1 MFPFLAW
8 PGIRRWG
15 RVVRPLFP
23 PLPGSAVW
31 RFLLEKHSWDWQAA
45 LVPGLIYACVPPLT
59 DLGSQGEKT
68 WELFQNYIRWPWA
81 IFPALGTQRTG
92 GESQIWISHWWVG
105 PAPVRMKT
113 KAHLHFCFPSQVA
126 SCTIWVYSF
135 CFVFP
140 PIPSSALFSL
150 PSQLPICSSAPS
162 CHSKGWH
169 FWKVSRY
176 FSYFYSAWHK
186 VKIWVSWLCS
196 VRFFAASVLPLKNTH
211 LILETPVLTLVLLMR
226 SRKTHSA

>member
-1 MFPFLAW
+1 MGSCCQTTVSSAVRLSSLGISGEAQLGLASSTC
-8 PGIRRWG
+8 PRVNICLCASSDRLGEPRREKLRTVPELDQMALSHLPSTGYPENWG
-15 RVVRPLFP
+15 RVSDMSFTLVGRSSSSKHEEESSFTPL
-23 PLPGSAVW
+23 LP
-31 RFLLEKHSWDWQAA
+31 
-45 LVPGLIYACVPPLT
+45 
-59 DLGSQGEKT
+59 
-68 WELFQNYIRWPWA
+68 
-81 IFPALGTQRTG
+81 FPARL
-92 GESQIWISHWWVG
+92 
-105 PAPVRMKT
+105 
-113 KAHLHFCFPSQVA
+113 LHR
-126 SCTIWVYSF
+126 VYSF

-140 PIPSSALFSL
+140 ATPSSALTFL
-150 PSQLPICSSAPS
+150 PSPLPMCSSAPS

-169 FWKVSRY
+169 FWKMSRY